1 MEKKYLNDSGLMQF
15 WGKIKSY
22 TNSVSDALQGQ
33 IDDKQRQI
41 TANDEDISLLQTRS
55 TQMEQSINNIAV
67 TGGASVANT
76 VAYSNTAS
84 GLVSI
89 NAQGAIDE
97 LAAKNATKAEKAEV
111 TAELEKKFDKESI
124 LQESG
129 DAEDKV
135 MSQKAVSDKL
145 SYLSIN
151 TIFNVYGNID
161 KLNSIITDKL
171 SRLHFYTAIRNIHF
185 INCNPNEKRTLYLIW
200 NGYADVFSFRI
211 SRYDETANKWVEE
224 FNYTVPKTDI
234 VGYFVNIE
242 VTNEDKKCIASLDLR
257 EIGEFKKNIVLNTL
271 DSTPELI
278 FSNSCYEYSSITAK
292 SNKSELNSR
301 YIISPVCNGE
311 NFYSINNIRKNK
323 AILASSPHSILD
335 YAGICITDFIKVP
348 DDASSLTIKGV
359 YNTNDSKLTIR
370 FSKYPN
376 DISESV
382 VFNIENDAYT
392 DKGFIFSVK
401 NARNRFPLLTKY
413 LSVSIY
419 RSDGVINEENL
430 QNVSLSFNSE
440 KNIKLWGGFHD
451 IIWHYGFVKNDGSLV
466 QLSNGIYYYSDFI
479 GVNEGDVITA
489 VGSGSGSVFTFSFYS
504 DANQESIIKEECV
517 LGKDKA
523 ETLTFTIKKGI
534 KYVRLTKCT
543 DYASDYYFKKL
554 GYVESSEN
562 KIKILDEAIG
572 KYDKEKS
579 YSSFLVENNKIA
591 PKKAT
596 ICFQMDINSESSLFS
611 DNLNTFVDKL
621 ASIGAYPSLFLMSS
635 QLNPSSIKSL
645 KNFVSKGCE
654 VGIHTIPA
662 DSIGSTNSGKHP
674 SIAEFKTIVKGYINS
689 FVSKGIY
696 PLGWVTS
703 QGKMVE
709 ELVPY
714 LKNYVGYAHTLGN
727 GYPPTDN
734 VDDFINLEG
743 TDRFKIKRWGIE
755 LDNENAPMTEQELV
769 DKVITLIDKT
779 IEQNGMIVLYCHSY
793 NLFKGTTYTLREK
806 VLEGILD
813 YISPKV
819 QSGEIITGTTKD
831 MCSVFLTS

>member
-1 MEKKYLNDSGLMQF
+1 MATINE
-15 WGKIKSY
+15 IKQQ
-22 TNSVSDALQGQ
+22 A
-33 IDDKQRQI
+33 
-41 TANDEDISLLQTRS
+41 A
-55 TQMEQSINNIAV
+55 AV
-67 TGGASVANT
+67 
-76 VAYSNTAS
+76 
-84 GLVSI
+84 
-89 NAQGAIDE
+89 
-97 LAAKNATKAEKAEV
+97 KNATQVGENTADRVGGALAGLADIAEQQDVELGNKANTSYVNTKFTEEKKRV
-111 TAELEKKFDKESI
+111 DAELNKKFDKASIVQTTGEAEDKVMSQKAISASLNKKADKTVVDAELAKKFDKESI
-124 LQESG
+124 VQESG
-129 DAEDKV
+129 DSEDKV

-145 SYLSIN
+145 SDLSIN

-242 VTNEDKKCIASLDLR
+242 ITNEDKKCIASLDLR
-257 EIGEFKKNIVLNTL
+257 EIGEFKKNIILNTL

-323 AILASSPHSILD
+323 TILASSPHSILD

-359 YNTNDSKLTIR
+359 YNTTDSKLTIR

-440 KNIKLWGGFHD
+440 KNIKLWGRFHD

-831 MCSVFLTS
+831 MCSVFFN